1 VHRQQVVLLERF
13 DKLTDVRFCPS
24 AVDPKLT
31 CELFRDL
38 WLRRALLQEFEDS
51 RSDEVEAEHLAVE
64 DVEDDTAIL
73 AVRGPYVFCDSHDFE
88 SFPQFAV
95 RSDSTDIATCG
106 V

>member
-1 VHRQQVVLLERF
+1 MVLLKCF
-13 DKLTDVRFCPS
+13 DKFTHVRFGGSPL
-24 AVDPKLT
+24 DPKLT
-31 CELFRDL
+31 CKLFRDL

-73 AVRGPYVFCDSHDFE
+73 AVRGPYVLCDSHDFE

>member
-1 VHRQQVVLLERF
+1 MVLLKCF
-13 DKLTDVRFCPS
+13 DKFTHVRFGGSPL
-24 AVDPKLT
+24 DPKLA
-31 CELFRDL
+31 CELFCDL

-51 RSDEVEAEHLAVE
+51 RSDKVEAEHLAVE